1 MQLYYFKNR
10 DGKMQLL
17 YYFKNR
23 EGETEKGEAT

>member
-23 EGETEKGEAT
+23 EGETEKG